1 MDNNK
6 NIRNLLLQRGNI
18 WQDLNVTIDQLDKKN
33 ILDSDEDIISRTMFI
48 VNSKR
53 WDKCE

>member
-6 NIRNLLLQRGNI
+6 NIRNLLQQGNN

>member
-6 NIRNLLLQRGNI
+6 NIRNLLLQRGYN